1 MDLKYYKCYN
11 DKYFIRIIKQP
22 SLYLNMQFKSDQIKY
37 ILDIKE
43 KRLVMWWNLKN
54 PQKR

>member
-11 DKYFIRIIKQP
+11 DKYFIRIIKQS